1 MTKAKGTGAN
11 EVARKGI
18 QHGEEPR
25 GGQGDNNDKGFGAES
40 RKQLACGPIDAD
52 SSDLKPP
59 P

>member
-1 MTKAKGTGAN
+1 MTGAKGAGAN

-25 GGQGDNNDKGFGAES
+25 GGQGDNNDNSGSPA
-40 RKQLACGPIDAD
+40 RPRPRDAD